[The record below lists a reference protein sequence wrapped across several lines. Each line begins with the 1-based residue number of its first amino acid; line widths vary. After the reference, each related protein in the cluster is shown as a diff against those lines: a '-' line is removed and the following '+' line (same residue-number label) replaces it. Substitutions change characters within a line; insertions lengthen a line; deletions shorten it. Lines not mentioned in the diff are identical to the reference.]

1 MVFAIYPV
9 LVVKEEKE
17 HFIEGLVL
25 NLMHW
30 ERERERERERE
41 IERENLKDLKV
52 HHSLAC
58 YSELS

>member
-30 ERERERERERE
+30 ERERERERE

-58 YSELS
+58 YSEWS